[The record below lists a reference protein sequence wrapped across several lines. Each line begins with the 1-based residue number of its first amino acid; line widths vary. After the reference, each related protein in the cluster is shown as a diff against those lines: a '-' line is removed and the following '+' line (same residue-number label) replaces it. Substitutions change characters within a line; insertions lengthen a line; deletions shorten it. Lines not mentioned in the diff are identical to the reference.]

1 LFYRCIGKNHGKKS
15 VKVCHLLIFKFERL
29 LFRLSNAICRNK
41 NPSQTKDQ
49 GRSKDKTIIVAALG
63 SMIWPKIKAT
73 HHTIIWWW
81 WKLQKFLV
89 VVGKM
94 EHEHWLGM
102 TMNKIKYG

>member
-1 LFYRCIGKNHGKKS
+1 MWWMRRVEDKFYFCVVYLVNSNTCSIDRCIGKNHEKKS

-73 HHTIIWWW
+73 HHTII
-81 WKLQKFLV
+81 
-89 VVGKM
+89 
-94 EHEHWLGM
+94 
-102 TMNKIKYG
+102 

>member
-1 LFYRCIGKNHGKKS
+1 MLY
-15 VKVCHLLIFKFERL
+15 V
-29 LFRLSNAICRNK
+29 AIK
-41 NPSQTKDQ
+41 ILHKLHKLYQ